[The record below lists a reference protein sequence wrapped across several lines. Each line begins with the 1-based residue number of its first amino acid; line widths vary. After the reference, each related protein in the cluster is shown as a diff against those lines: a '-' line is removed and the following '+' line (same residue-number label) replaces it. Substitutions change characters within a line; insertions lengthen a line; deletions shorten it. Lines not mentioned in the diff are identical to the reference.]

1 MRVVFSTPDGAELMA
16 GPPAGL
22 TLKRDADAPAD
33 SLELFFA
40 FDFPAELAP
49 CTARLEYSGE
59 AVFDGI
65 VDEQTVA
72 LKRGRNRR
80 SFRCAAGRPCCSTM
94 KPSRERSACPRC
106 G

>member
-1 MRVVFSTPDGAELMA
+1 MRVFFSTPDGAELMA

-22 TLKRDADAPAD
+22 TLKRDAGAPAD
-33 SLELFFA
+33 SLELSFA

-49 CTARLEYSGE
+49 CAARLECGGE

-65 VDEQTVA
+65 VDEQTVRFEKGEKSTFFS
-72 LKRGRNRR
+72 LRSRR
-80 SFRCAAGRPCCSTM
+80 LCCSTM